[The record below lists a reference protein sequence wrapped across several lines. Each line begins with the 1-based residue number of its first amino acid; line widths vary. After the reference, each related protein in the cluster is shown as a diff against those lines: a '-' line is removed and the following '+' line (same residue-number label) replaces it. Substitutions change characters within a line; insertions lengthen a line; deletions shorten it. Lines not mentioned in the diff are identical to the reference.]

1 MSYCAGRVGFGR
13 DMGATRAL
21 TGDDSGHAME
31 ATAVAMAEA
40 DALNLDPLRKYKLWR
55 KVRALNLHAAH

>member
-1 MSYCAGRVGFGR
+1 
-13 DMGATRAL
+13 MGATRAL